1 MLTFND
7 LGALVGDVAS
17 LPMVSRCYTSPMFD
31 PAVFA
36 ARRDAYM
43 EALGKAAVAVV
54 RSLPE
59 RLRNGDAYHVF
70 RQHSDLVYLTGFLE
84 PDTTLILRPG
94 AETERIVMFVRP
106 RDAEMETWEGR
117 RAGIDGVKSQYGAD
131 AAYPAAEL
139 PAKLW
144 ELLANTDEL
153 HYSLGLDPEMDQ
165 LIGAALVRLRKFE
178 KRGKRP
184 PRVVVDPRVA
194 LHELRLHKRPEE
206 LAALRKAA
214 AISCDAHVLAMGLGR
229 PGVFE
234 HEVEALINYTFRKHG
249 GAGPGYNTIVGAGEN
264 ATILHYT
271 ENRCAIAEGDLVLV
285 DAGCEYDH
293 YTADITRTWPA
304 SGTFTAPQRQVYEAV
319 LATQKAAIAMA
330 RPGVTIDDLHNHCIK
345 QLTEAM
351 LQLGLLTG
359 TVDERIA
366 DQSFRKYFMH
376 GTSHWLG
383 LDVHDVG
390 AYVRDG
396 KPRLLEAGMVITVEP
411 GLYIAAD
418 AADAPPHLRG
428 IGIRIED
435 DIVITAD
442 GHDVLTSACPK
453 EIDDIERACR
463 A

>member
-1 MLTFND
+1 
-7 LGALVGDVAS
+7 
-17 LPMVSRCYTSPMFD
+17 MFD
-31 PAVFA
+31 SATFA

-43 EALGKAAVAVV
+43 QALGPSAVAVV

-59 RLRNGDAYHVF
+59 RLRNGDAYHRF

-84 PDTTLILRPG
+84 PDTTLVLRPG
-94 AETERIVMFVRP
+94 AGTERVVMFVRP
-106 RDAEMETWEGR
+106 RDPEMETWDGR
-117 RAGIDGVKSQYGAD
+117 RAGLEGVKQDYGAE
-131 AAYPAAEL
+131 AAYPSAEL

-144 ELLANTDEL
+144 ELLANTEEL

-165 LIGAALVRLRKFE
+165 LIGAALVKLRKLE

-184 PRVVVDPRVA
+184 PRAVVDPRAA

-214 AISCDAHVLAMGLGR
+214 AISSDAHVLAMGLGR

-234 HEVEALINYTFRKHG
+234 HEIEALINYTFRTRG
-249 GAGPGYNTIVGAGEN
+249 GAGPGYSTIVGAGEN

-271 ENRCAIAEGDLVLV
+271 ANRCAIADGDLVLV

-304 SGTFTAPQRQVYEAV
+304 SGRFTPAQRRVYDAV
-319 LATQKAAIAMA
+319 LITQKSAIAMA
-330 RPGVTIDDLHNHCIK
+330 RPGVTIDDIHHHCVK

-351 LQLGLLTG
+351 LALGLLTG
-359 TVDERIA
+359 TASERIA
-366 DQSFRKYFMH
+366 DQGFKKYYMH

-390 AYVRDG
+390 AYTREG
-396 KPRLLEAGMVITVEP
+396 KPRPLAPGMVITVEP
-411 GLYIAAD
+411 GLYIALD
-418 AADAPPHLRG
+418 DTTAPAELRG
-428 IGIRIED
+428 IGVRIED
-435 DIVITAD
+435 DVVITAD
-442 GHDVLTSACPK
+442 GGPEVLTAACPK
-453 EIDDIERACR
+453 EIDEVERACS